1 MACDGIEEE
10 AKQVYE
16 IAASVEIGIRLGH
29 DLITQVS
36 WKIPSDEELFHAI
49 IHHIHGLDT
58 GRVAKNRLQI
68 VMTKITPRD
77 MRTLYDER
85 VHGGLGDN
93 RPAQLLLG
101 RAKTLLQRE
110 LRRMH

>member
-58 GRVAKNRLQI
+58 GRVDKNRLRI
-68 VMTKITPRD
+68 VTTKITPRD
-77 MRTLYDER
+77 MRTLYELVR
-85 VHGGLGDN
+85 GGLGDS
-93 RPAQLLLG
+93 RQARLLLG
-101 RAKTLLQRE
+101 RAKT
-110 LRRMH
+110 